1 LNFSLYIAKRY
12 LFSKS
17 RNNAINIMTNIA
29 ASGIIIASAALFIVL
44 SGFAGLKDF
53 SLEFSSFVDPDFK
66 IVPVK
71 GKSFFLSEEENAS
84 LKNIEGISSF
94 SKIIEERVVLEFD
107 GKKKLATIKGVDDNY
122 TDVTDID
129 SMIIQ
134 GNWLVKGNWL
144 GEGQSQVV
152 SGGGI
157 AYNLS
162 FGVFDYAKSLTIY
175 VPKPGKGQ
183 VSSVKSIFNSIQ
195 AKNIGIFDINEEL
208 NNEYV
213 YANIETVR
221 YLLSFQP
228 EQISALELKLNET
241 ADENIIKDKILNVL
255 GNRVEIKNR
264 AQLNGALYKML
275 NTENIVVYLI
285 FTLVIIIALFNVIG
299 ALIMMILDKKESLYT
314 LFNLGT
320 TTDDIKRIFFLQGTL
335 LTVLGG
341 VIGLTIGFIV
351 VFLQQQF
358 DLVMITPSL
367 PYPVTIKAINFAIV
381 LLTIGSLGIVAS
393 KIASSRINK
402 TLVNY

>member
-1 LNFSLYIAKRY
+1 
-12 LFSKS
+12 
-17 RNNAINIMTNIA
+17 MTNIA

-53 SLEFSSFVDPDFK
+53 SLEFSSFVDPDLK
-66 IVPVK
+66 IVPIK
-71 GKSFFLSEEENAS
+71 GKSFFLSKEENAS
-84 LKNIEGISSF
+84 LNHLEGISSF
-94 SKIIEERVVLEFD
+94 SKVIEERVVLEFD

-134 GNWLVKGNWL
+134 GNWLVKDNLL
-144 GEGQSQVV
+144 GDGQSQVV

-162 FGVFDYAKSLTIY
+162 FGVLDYAKSLTIY

-183 VSSVKSIFNSIQ
+183 VSSVKSIFNSVQ
-195 AKNIGIFDINEEL
+195 ANNIGIFDINEEL

-221 YLLSFQP
+221 YLLGYKP
-228 EQISALELKLNET
+228 EQISAFELKLSET
-241 ADENIIKDKILNVL
+241 ADENIVKEKILSVL

-335 LTVLGG
+335 MTILGG
-341 VIGLTIGFIV
+341 VIGLIIGFIV

-381 LLTIGSLGIVAS
+381 LLTIGGLGIVAS
-393 KIASSRINK
+393 KIASGRINK
-402 TLVNY
+402 TLVKS

>member
-1 LNFSLYIAKRY
+1 MS
-12 LFSKS
+12 
-17 RNNAINIMTNIA
+17 NIA
-29 ASGIIIASAALFIVL
+29 ASGIVIASAALFIVL

-53 SLEFSSFVDPDFK
+53 SLEFSSYVDPDLK
-66 IVPVK
+66 IVPAE
-71 GKSFFLSEEENAS
+71 GKSFFLTDEEDAS
-84 LKNIEGISSF
+84 LKNIEGVASL

-107 GKKKLATIKGVDDNY
+107 GKKKLATIKGVDEHY

-134 GNWLVKGNWL
+134 GNWLD
-144 GEGQSQVV
+144 EGQSQVV

-157 AYNLS
+157 AYDLS
-162 FGVFDYAKSLTIY
+162 FSVLDYAKSLTIY

-183 VSSVKSIFNSIQ
+183 VSSTKSIFNSVQ
-195 AKNIGIFDINEEL
+195 AQNIGIFDINEEL

-213 YANIETVR
+213 YADIETVR
-221 YLLSFQP
+221 YLLNFKP
-228 EQISALELKLNET
+228 KQITAFELKLDET
-241 ADENIIKDKILNVL
+241 AGENLVKDKIFSIL

-299 ALIMMILDKKESLYT
+299 ALIMMILDKKESLQT
-314 LFNLGT
+314 LFNMGST
-320 TTDDIKRIFFLQGTL
+320 ANDIKNIFFLQGSLMTI
-335 LTVLGG
+335 LGG

-351 VFLQQQF
+351 VLLQQQF

-367 PYPVTIKAINFAIV
+367 PYPVTIKVVNFMIV
-381 LLTIGSLGIVAS
+381 LFTIGLLGIIAS
-393 KIASSRINK
+393 KIASSRIKK
-402 TLVNY
+402 TLMNY